1 MLVKRRDALF
11 TALFGAGALGL
22 RAIATG
28 LPAWFIANPRK
39 ATAADLS
46 CAINPPGNL
55 QYLIAS
61 VSANGDPIN
70 CNCPGTYEA
79 PSAVHPT
86 DATMVSTPVTLGGK
100 SYGAAAPWAGLAPAV
115 LGRTSFFHHVTRSI
129 VHGDQP
135 KVLRLMGDT
144 SNGEMIVSAYA
155 KHLGPC
161 LGTVQNEPVA
171 VGAGTNA
178 SELLSYS
185 GRGLPSVSP
194 TQLRQLLTGAGAS
207 GGFKGSTGSPLVA
220 LRATRDMYLDQLYDM
235 AKSDGTGIQ
244 KAFIDALALSQ
255 TQVRALAD
263 TLHDTLSKINGDDVT
278 GQSLAAAALISAKV
292 TPVVTMH
299 IPFGGD
305 NHTDSNLANEVSQ
318 TVSGVAAITTLM
330 GDLSS
335 MSLTDTVTFATLN
348 VFGRNLDGIAKVT
361 SMQGRDHY
369 GNHNVC
375 VMIGKNVAPSV
386 IGGVT
391 LANGALVASDIDSGT
406 GSATA
411 GADVPKD
418 QTHAALARTL
428 GVALGIPSAQVDQ
441 DLVATAGGKVIPAAL
456 TAVV

>member
-1 MLVKRRDALF
+1 MQLKRRDALF

-39 ATAADLS
+39 ATAADL
-46 CAINPPGNL
+46 CAVTDTSGM

-70 CNCPGTYEA
+70 CNCPGTYETTD
-79 PSAVHPT
+79 AVHPT
-86 DATMVSTPVTLGGK
+86 DATMVNTPVSLGGK
-100 SYGAAAPWAGLAPAV
+100 SYGAAAPWAGLSAAV

-155 KHLGPC
+155 RHLGPC

-171 VGAGTNA
+171 VGAGSNA
-178 SELLSYS
+178 SELLSYG

-207 GGFKGSTGSPLVA
+207 GGFHGGSGQSPLVA

-263 TLHDTLSKINGDDVT
+263 TLHDTLSKINGDDVA

-305 NHTDSNLANEVSQ
+305 NHNDSNLAAEVAQ

-330 GDLSS
+330 GNLSS
-335 MSLTDTVTFATLN
+335 MSLTDQVTFATLN
-348 VFGRNLDGIAKVT
+348 VFGRNLNGIAKVT

-375 VMIGKNVAPSV
+375 VMIGKNVKPGV

-391 LANGALVASDIDSGT
+391 PGSGGLVASDIDSAT
-406 GSATA
+406 G
-411 GADVPKD
+411 GAVTGGDIPKD

-428 GVALGIPSAQVDQ
+428 GVALGIPTATVDS
-441 DLVATAGGKVIPAAL
+441 DLVATAGGKVVPAAL
-456 TAVV
+456 NTVV